1 MEPGYLDIAA
11 AARWSCVSSRT
22 IERWIVRGLPV
33 YRGSSRGKRLLKVAD
48 LEVFMVRQAARVDL
62 GQLVDEIAAP
72 LLASRKLKMPHVSS
86 RNQTISR

>member
-1 MEPGYLDIAA
+1 
-11 AARWSCVSSRT
+11 
-22 IERWIVRGLPV
+22 
-33 YRGSSRGKRLLKVAD
+33 
-48 LEVFMVRQAARVDL
+48 MVRQAARVDL